1 MVTSEFSFFSLFIL
15 FIVAILFV
23 DLGVFNKRPHPIKF
37 KEAAFWCIV
46 WVTFALAFFVFLK
59 YKGALIHSPS
69 NIHDLQE
76 YVVKYKHN
84 IVIPTTNYQDALNVY
99 QHNLALEF
107 ITGYLIEY
115 ALSVDN
121 VFVMV
126 LIFLAFGVRTKHY
139 KRVLFWGIFGA
150 IILRFLFIFIS
161 STLISQFH
169 WILYLFGG
177 FLVFTGIWMFITRN
191 KEEKIEPHNHPIVKF
206 TSKYFKVYPRNVAN
220 HFFVRNNKHW
230 MITPLFI
237 VLLVIE
243 FSDLIFAVDSIPAI
257 FSVTND
263 PYIVFFSNIFAIIG
277 LRSLFFVVMSVI
289 DKFHF
294 LKAGL
299 SVLLTFIGF
308 KMLFGEWLKGVGFT
322 TAYALY
328 IVLMILVV
336 SIGASLL
343 FPKKIVKT
351 DTEITD

>member
-1 MVTSEFSFFSLFIL
+1 MFTSEFSFFSLFIL
-15 FIVAILFV
+15 FIIAVLFI
-23 DLGVFNKRPHPIKF
+23 DLGIFNKKPHPIKF
-37 KEAAFWCIV
+37 KEAAIWCVI
-46 WVTFALAFFVFLK
+46 WVTCALAFYVFLK
-59 YKGALIHSPS
+59 YRGELIHTPS
-69 NIHDLQE
+69 NLNDIHELTL
-76 YVVKYKHN
+76 KYKHN
-84 IVIPTTNYQDALNVY
+84 IVIPNVDYQEALKLY
-99 QHNLALEF
+99 KDNLALEF
-107 ITGYLIEY
+107 LTGYLIEY

-139 KRVLFWGIFGA
+139 KRVLFWGILGA
-150 IILRFLFIFIS
+150 ILLRFLFIFIS

-169 WILYLFGG
+169 WILYIFGG
-177 FLVFTGIWMFITRN
+177 FLVVTGIWMFYTRN
-191 KEEKIEPHNHPIVKF
+191 REEKIEPQNHPIVKF
-206 TSKYFKVYPRNVAN
+206 TSKYFKVFPRNVAD
-220 HFFVRNNKHW
+220 HFIIRKNKVL

-243 FSDLIFAVDSIPAI
+243 FSDIIFAVDSIPAI

-263 PYIVFFSNIFAIIG
+263 PFIVFFSNIFAIIG
-277 LRSLFFVVMSVI
+277 LRALFFVVMTVI

-308 KMLFGEWLKGVGFT
+308 KMLFGDWLKGVGFT

-343 FPKKIVKT
+343 FPKERGEEVVA
-351 DTEITD
+351 D

>member
-1 MVTSEFSFFSLFIL
+1 MLTSEFSFFSLFIL
-15 FIVAILFV
+15 IIIAILFI
-23 DLGVFNKRPHPIKF
+23 DLGVFNRRPHPIKF
-37 KEAAFWCIV
+37 KEAAFWCVI
-46 WVTFALAFFVFLK
+46 WVSFALGFYIFLK
-59 YKGALIHSPS
+59 FNGELIHSPTS
-69 NIHDLQE
+69 IQDLQE
-76 YVVKYKHN
+76 YTVKYKHS
-84 IVIPTTNYQDALNVY
+84 IEIPTTNYEEALTVY
-99 QHNLALEF
+99 KDNLALEF
-107 ITGYLIEY
+107 LTGYLIEY

-150 IILRFLFIFIS
+150 IVLRFLFIFIS

-169 WILYLFGG
+169 WVLYIFGG
-177 FLVFTGIWMFITRN
+177 FLIFTGVWMFYTRN
-191 KEEKIEPHNHPIVKF
+191 REEKIEPQNHPIVKF
-206 TSKYFKVYPRNVAN
+206 TSRYFKVFPRNVGN
-220 HFFVRNNKHW
+220 HFIIRRNKVL
-230 MITPLFI
+230 MMTPLFI

-243 FSDLIFAVDSIPAI
+243 FSDVIFAVDSIPAI

-289 DKFHF
+289 DKFHY

-299 SVLLTFIGF
+299 SILLTFIGF
-308 KMLFGEWLKGVGFT
+308 KMLFGDWLKGVGFT

-336 SIGASLL
+336 SIGVSLL
-343 FPKKIVKT
+343 FPKKNGKT
-351 DTEITD
+351 EVSD